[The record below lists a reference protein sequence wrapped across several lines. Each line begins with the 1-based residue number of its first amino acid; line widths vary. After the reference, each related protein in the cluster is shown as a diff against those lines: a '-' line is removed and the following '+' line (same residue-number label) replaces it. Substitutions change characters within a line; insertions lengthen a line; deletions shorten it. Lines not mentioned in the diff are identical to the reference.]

1 MSNSIWKTPD
11 DYNYGEDYEVKDEA
25 IVVDTGDGEYWAYS
39 SFYYMPHHCDDPDCC
54 FADTECW
61 KRWAK
66 VTDLIAQA
74 DKAERLQKAVDVAEE
89 ALKYARQRGL
99 DNTAT
104 LFAVG
109 TKADKALDEIRQLIK
124 ENQ

>member
-11 DYNYGEDYEVKDEA
+11 QKPDNDNDIICLVGALPFAGYYEKFNASYVEHTTGENYTPDE
-25 IVVDTGDGEYWAYS
+25 ID
-39 SFYYMPHHCDDPDCC
+39 
-54 FADTECW
+54 
-61 KRWAK
+61 RWCYLD
-66 VTDLIAQA
+66 DLIAQA
-74 DKAERLQKAVDVAEE
+74 DKAERLQKAVDIANE